1 MLLEIILVFAH
12 RSWCCWSQSAGDFL
26 GSKRK
31 RRTLPPSHPKTGKSQ
46 NANEQKIMKSTA
58 QRRYGGA
65 ATSQEYTAR
74 GPLLQKGGGEP
85 RHGRPVLPSA
95 LGRSSLRGGPGSFSS
110 ARPGRGR
117 SLPSVWSSLRRGRW
131 QFPASLPLL
140 SSPPF
145 PPPPLLSHFIIK
157 ISF

>member
-1 MLLEIILVFAH
+1 MLLVAISRRF
-12 RSWCCWSQSAGDFL
+12 SWPQTKEEDI
-26 GSKRK
+26 
-31 RRTLPPSHPKTGKSQ
+31 TPSHPKRGKSQ
-46 NANEQKIMKSTA
+46 NANEQKIMKSTE
-58 QRRYGGA
+58 QRRYEEAARKHPWEARSEDEG

-117 SLPSVWSSLRRGRW
+117 SLPSV
-131 QFPASLPLL
+131 
-140 SSPPF
+140 
-145 PPPPLLSHFIIK
+145 
-157 ISF
+157 